1 MHFGRREVLTRSEA
15 MEVEYDQPLAYVD
28 PGPTVP
34 GAEPTGDPTQPWG
47 GWHCSVGGFT
57 APKMSTDP
65 KFDGGQLRLSRGGGV
80 G

>member
-1 MHFGRREVLTRSEA
+1 MHFGWREVLARIEA

-28 PGPTVP
+28 PGPAVP

-47 GWHCSVGGFT
+47 DGIVVWGGFT

-65 KFDGGQLRLSRGGGV
+65 KFNGRQLRLSRGRGV